1 MAKLTTTLNA
11 IIPPVARLK
20 ATINGVVVEL
30 TKTQDTTTTYH
41 WTNTGSTF
49 TIKWTNNGTA
59 TRGELYYRTFT
70 IEWDDSVWTAR
81 PILTVELLKDQ
92 WELRTITYDGSMHES
107 DGTIIFTGTS
117 GVNLKYQKFIE
128 VTYTNVIY
136 FTNIGCYFDGITD
149 MGTPS
154 FIQNE
159 YVIQFNGPS
168 IYFPGGI
175 EP

>member
-1 MAKLTTTLNA
+1 MAIRTTTINA
-11 IIPPVARLK
+11 IIPPVDTLK
-20 ATINGVVVEL
+20 AIINGTTVLLQKVVSNQV
-30 TKTQDTTTTYH
+30 YH
-41 WTNTGSTF
+41 YTNSNSNF
-49 TIKWTNNGTA
+49 TISWNNDGSDTS
-59 TRGELYYRTFT
+59 GPLYNRNFV

-81 PILTVELLKDQ
+81 PILTVKLLRDQ
-92 WELRTITYDGSMHES
+92 WELKTITYDGSMHES

-128 VTYTNVIY
+128 VTYANVIY

-154 FIQNE
+154 FIQNG

-168 IYFPGGI
+168 IHFPGGI